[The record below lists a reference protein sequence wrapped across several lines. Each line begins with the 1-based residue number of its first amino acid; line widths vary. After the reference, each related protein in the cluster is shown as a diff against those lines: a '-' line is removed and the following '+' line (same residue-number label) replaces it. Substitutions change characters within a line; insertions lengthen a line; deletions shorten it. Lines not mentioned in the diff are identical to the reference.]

1 MIGSTIAH
9 YRITAKLGEG
19 GMGIVYR
26 ASDTKLDR
34 DVAIK
39 VLPPEVANEP
49 DRLARFEREA
59 KTLAALNHPNIAAVY
74 GVESAALIMEL
85 VEGPTLADRLNS
97 SPIPQDEAISIAI
110 QIAEAL
116 EAAHEKGIVHRDLKP
131 ANVKLTATHQVKL
144 LDFGLAKA
152 MESTKAIPGDPINSP
167 TIVAASMPGV
177 IMGTAGYMSPEQA
190 KGHPVDRRA
199 DIWSFGVV
207 LYEMLTGQ
215 RLFDAGTIAESIAEV
230 LKRDIDLNTLPANT
244 PTHVKQLLTRCLDRN
259 PKTRLRDIG
268 EARIQL
274 TTPPAPVET
283 TRAKTHTPK
292 WPYAAIA
299 ALGLALAPA
308 AWLLKP
314 APTKPALF
322 LEIVPL
328 IGTSMGP
335 VSWGQL
341 AVSPNGVMIAYGARN
356 RDGKDHIYLRSL
368 TEGTTLVVPASEGGL
383 RPFWSLDSRHIGFF
397 AGGKLKRVELSSGK
411 VLDITETA
419 GGLGT
424 WGADTILIST
434 GRLLKVPAA
443 GGKTEPALPANAPW
457 APGSGAPFFL
467 PDGQTFFHNIAI
479 RPRKAMLRTL
489 DGARE
494 QTIFE
499 GEPAAS
505 GVTYSTNPAGGGWL
519 LYKRGPDNLYAR
531 PFDYKKGTF
540 TGVETM
546 LAQDIPGGPSWSNS
560 DNGVLAYRSSRLNG
574 EERTLTWV
582 QRDGSPGK
590 TIAGPGNVYVP
601 RISPDQQSVAYT
613 FNSNNTTAA
622 VYEFQSATGASTRI
636 ASQGRASYPV
646 WTSDGASLIYSGG
659 DTGSQLI
666 EHPIRT
672 AGVPRVITKSDS
684 FIYRPTGT
692 SPNGD
697 WIACVRS
704 INNANHTV
712 FFHRE
717 SGRSVQLDSDED
729 PYSTQASFSPDGRRF
744 VYSKQGPSSYDV
756 FVRTVPKELGGPDA
770 PMEWQ
775 VSTNGGKQPK
785 WSADGK
791 EIFYVANDGKMM
803 AAAVQSTPD
812 TLRIGPTTAL
822 FPTTLGLRDS
832 YQREYDVTNDGK
844 RFILPLPP
852 SGPHQEAPITV
863 ILNWPSLFER
873 K

>member
-26 ASDTKLDR
+26 AADTKLDR

-59 KTLAALNHPNIAAVY
+59 KTLASLNHPNIAAVY

-97 SPIPQDEAISIAI
+97 GPIPQDEAIAIAI

-131 ANVKLTATHQVKL
+131 ANVKLTAESKVKL

-152 MESTKAIPGDPINSP
+152 MESTKAIAGDPINSP

-230 LKRDIDLNTLPANT
+230 LKRDIDLNTLPT
-244 PTHVKQLLTRCLDRN
+244 QIPPHIKTLLERCLDRN

-274 TTPPAPVET
+274 ATPPARPQ
-283 TRAKTHTPK
+283 APQSIKPAPK
-292 WPYAAIA
+292 WPYAVIA
-299 ALGLALAPA
+299 ALILAIPA
-308 AWLLKP
+308 AWFLKP
-314 APTKPALF
+314 VPAQPVRY
-322 LEIVPL
+322 LEIIPPL
-328 IGTSMGP
+328 GVSMGP

-341 AVSPNGVMIAYGARN
+341 AVSPNGEMISYAARD
-356 RDGKDHIYLRSL
+356 REGKDRLYLRSL
-368 TEGTTLVVPASEGGL
+368 SEGTTNIVPGTEGAT
-383 RPFWSLDSRHIGFF
+383 RPFWSPDSRHIGFF
-397 AGGKLKRVELSSGK
+397 ASGKLKRVELSSGK
-411 VLDITETA
+411 ALDVTDTPS
-419 GGLGT
+419 GLGA
-424 WGADTILIST
+424 WGAGTILFSPSVL
-434 GRLLKVPAA
+434 RKVPAD
-443 GGKTEPALPANAPW
+443 GGKAEPALPINTPW
-457 APGSGAPFFL
+457 IPGSGAAFFF
-467 PDGQTFFHNIAI
+467 PDGQTFLYYLAL
-479 RPRKAMLRTL
+479 RPRKIILRTL
-489 DGARE
+489 DGSRE
-494 QTIFE
+494 QTILE
-499 GEPAAS
+499 GDPADA
-505 GVTYSTNPAGGGWL
+505 GATYSTNPAGGGWI
-519 LYKRGPDNLYAR
+519 LYKKGSSNLYAR
-531 PFDYKKGTF
+531 PFDYKNANF
-540 TGVETM
+540 TGEETM
-546 LAQDIPGGPSWSNS
+546 LAQDVPAGPSWSNS
-560 DNGVLAYRSSRLNG
+560 NTGVLAYRSFRTSG
-574 EERTLTWV
+574 EDRTLTWV
-582 QRDGSPGK
+582 LRDGSPGK
-590 TIAGPGNVYVP
+590 TIAGPGNVFVP
-601 RISPDQQSVAYT
+601 RISPDQQSVAYA
-613 FNSNNTTAA
+613 FISANGPAI
-622 VYEFQSATGASTRI
+622 YEFQSATGAATRV
-636 ASQGRASYPV
+636 ASQGRASYPA
-646 WTSDGASLIYSGG
+646 WTSDGTSLIYSGG
-659 DTGSQLI
+659 ENGDELV

-672 AGVPRVITKSDS
+672 AAVTRTIAKTDGNSY
-684 FIYRPTGT
+684 YRPTGL
-692 SPNGD
+692 SPNGE
-697 WIACVRS
+697 WIACVRMT
-704 INNANHTV
+704 NAASHTV
-712 FFHRE
+712 FIHRP
-717 SGRSVQLDSDED
+717 SGRVVPLDSDQD
-729 PYSTQASFSPDGRRF
+729 PYSTHATFSPDGLRF
-744 VYSKQGPSSYDV
+744 VYSKTVSSDFEV
-756 FVRTVPKELGGPDA
+756 FVRTIPKELGGPDS

-803 AAAVQSTPD
+803 AAAVQST
-812 TLRIGPTTAL
+812 TNTFRVGATTAL
-822 FPTTLGLRDS
+822 FPTTLGLRTG

-852 SGPHQEAPITV
+852 AGPHQEAPITV
-863 ILNWPSLFER
+863 ILNWPSLLAR